1 MGKKMFQEDGI
12 EIVESSLQKE
22 TLKISDRDAR
32 DGETYINFTDYP
44 KLLIEKWHFEIQNR
58 SRYYYIKKWGLKNYF
73 KVVVLAPRF
82 RKLRQEK
89 QNAGLASIKNGAD
102 SGYFADPARI
112 KESIKLVDNKIPSFW
127 TLLTKR
133 KFGDMA
139 WFFPEFFWRTRHLM
153 ILFVFINSFRKF
165 GKKFTLKMLFEY
177 LQWKIS
183 GFFSISTSQSMKKYI
198 SLRKILR
205 ENTAQKIMTDNPAMT
220 KLRLGR

>member
-1 MGKKMFQEDGI
+1 M
-12 EIVESSLQKE
+12 
-22 TLKISDRDAR
+22 
-32 DGETYINFTDYP
+32 
-44 KLLIEKWHFEIQNR
+44 
-58 SRYYYIKKWGLKNYF
+58 
-73 KVVVLAPRF
+73 VVLAPRF

-139 WFFPEFFWRTRHLM
+139 WFFPEFFWRTRHLI

-183 GFFSISTSQSMKKYI
+183 GFFFNLNKSIYEKIYFSAKNSPRKYRSKNYDRQSRYDKITSREMIKTNLSHKHFFTTSQNI
-198 SLRKILR
+198 S
-205 ENTAQKIMTDNPAMT
+205 
-220 KLRLGR
+220 